1 MKSPGRVG
9 VIGAVMAGVVA
20 LGVAVAAAS
29 DAPTSQSPPLI
40 SGAAAAPSPSI
51 APSALA
57 SFGVLRSGQTGTDAL
72 SAASPATGGDSPI
85 VAAGADPTQAR
96 LTTTVRNWGVWL
108 VPGPNVLCLYSG
120 DLGGAGGGSA
130 CPYTSHAVDGF
141 LFTLVGGPDG
151 APGIPAN
158 ELLLTGAVPDG
169 VTSVLLHMGDGS
181 TRTLTTTRNGFAA
194 LVPDTAKTV
203 TYTDANGPQERLVPS
218 CGAC

>member
-1 MKSPGRVG
+1 MKSSARVG
-9 VIGAVMAGVVA
+9 LIGAVVSTVVA
-20 LGVAVAAAS
+20 IGVAVAAAS
-29 DAPTSQSPPLI
+29 DAPSSQSPPLI
-40 SGAAAAPSPSI
+40 NGAAPASSPTI

-57 SFGVLRSGQTGTDAL
+57 SFGVLRSGRTGTDAL
-72 SAASPATGGDSPI
+72 SASPATGGDSPI
-85 VAAGADPTQAR
+85 AAAGADLSQAR

-108 VPGPNVLCLYSG
+108 VPGANVLCLYSA
-120 DLGGAGGGSA
+120 DLSGAGGGSA
-130 CPYTSHAVDGF
+130 CPYASHAVDGF

-151 APGIPAN
+151 ATGIPAN
-158 ELLLTGAVPDG
+158 ELLLTGVVPDG
-169 VTSVLLHMGDGS
+169 VPSVLLHMGDGS